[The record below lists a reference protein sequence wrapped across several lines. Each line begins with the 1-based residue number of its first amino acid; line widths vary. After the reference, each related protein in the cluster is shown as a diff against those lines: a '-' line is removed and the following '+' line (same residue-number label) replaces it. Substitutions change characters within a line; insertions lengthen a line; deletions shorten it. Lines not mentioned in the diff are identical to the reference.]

1 MTQRI
6 NWVDWTKSLC
16 MFFVILGHTHLDD
29 SGLMTKRIIYTF
41 HMPLFFFISGI
52 LCKDHLSRQTIM
64 RDAKYI
70 LIPYF
75 FFGILSVII
84 PHPKSLN
91 EAQVYLH
98 NLICGYNSSIGAIW
112 FLPAIFICKQLG
124 TVIISIQKQI
134 KWLYITIVALTFIP
148 VLYLNNI
155 DLPFFASSA
164 FCGLPYFL
172 IGHIF
177 MRYYQSHLSPQIS
190 NHSVA
195 LIIFFAISAFL
206 SIYLADKHK
215 FVALA
220 GHSYGDHVL
229 IYYINAFSGIFSV
242 LAASILLNRYKLHFV
257 TVTAY
262 GSISILWTHG
272 ICLTFI
278 HYYLFRMLHL
288 EISTYSIMFAFLF
301 SILTYI
307 CCYYVTIIC
316 DKHYPFLFGL
326 KGYLTK
332 DKSLQKTK
340 RANQ

>member
-6 NWVDWTKSLC
+6 NWIDWSKSLC

-29 SGLMTKRIIYTF
+29 SGLMIKKIIYTF

-52 LCKDHLSRQTIM
+52 LCKDHLSRKTIM

-84 PHPKSLN
+84 PHPKSIN
-91 EAQVYLH
+91 EVEAYLQ

-124 TVIISIQKQI
+124 TVIISIQRHI
-134 KWLYITIVALTFIP
+134 KWLYITLVALTFIP
-148 VLYLNNI
+148 VLFLNNI

-177 MRYYQSHLSPQIS
+177 IRYYQSRFSLQIS
-190 NHSVA
+190 NPSIV
-195 LIIFFAISAFL
+195 LIIIFAISAFL
-206 SIYLADKHK
+206 SIYLANKHE

-220 GHSYGDHVL
+220 GHSYGDHVI
-229 IYYINAFSGIFSV
+229 IYYINAFSGIISV
-242 LAASILLNRYKLHFV
+242 ITASILLNQYQLHFV

-262 GSISILWTHG
+262 GSISIIWTHG
-272 ICLTFI
+272 ICLSFF
-278 HYYLFRMLHL
+278 HYYLFKMLHL
-288 EISTYSIMFAFLF
+288 EITTYSITLALLF

-307 CCYYVTIIC
+307 CCYYITIIC
-316 DKHYPFLFGL
+316 DKYYPYLFGL
-326 KGYLTK
+326 KGNLTK
-332 DKSLQKTK
+332 DQ
-340 RANQ
+340 